1 MLNTDPQFLQPFR
14 GEFVIGRITRAVNNS
29 VLIHTIKTE
38 AFVRDKRKK
47 KLLTP
52 GQLNVIG
59 RKKYV
64 SELREYRTLSSLFCD
79 AHFGIL
85 FSFVESSFPLFLNH
99 NAEHRSSWYY
109 IWKFRWENKPFWGK
123 LPDDKI
129 VSFLSSLSEHKLF
142 PTLITRRSIFLQG
155 LIDLVSVTVGG
166 ILIFIT
172 TLKFYLSMSNGW
184 VKTAKIVRRRSRQ
197 RWLRTIPWSANG
209 WSCKK
214 AREYQE

>member
-99 NAEHRSSWYY
+99 NAEHRSS
-109 IWKFRWENKPFWGK
+109 
-123 LPDDKI
+123 
-129 VSFLSSLSEHKLF
+129 
-142 PTLITRRSIFLQG
+142 
-155 LIDLVSVTVGG
+155 
-166 ILIFIT
+166 
-172 TLKFYLSMSNGW
+172 
-184 VKTAKIVRRRSRQ
+184 
-197 RWLRTIPWSANG
+197 
-209 WSCKK
+209 
-214 AREYQE
+214 